1 MIPLSQSFGYQHP
14 IVSII
19 LIRTTIYHKN
29 KKNVTMHWELG
40 WKQDHINYTFY
51 AITYFKMMPIK
62 ENTYYSIFKR
72 FRTLKRNNT
81 WSIHFRLKLMKN
93 DKSTNEPDLASFVK
107 EKTSEH
113 YINEY
118 LYRME
123 EVNVHLYGV
132 RNPISSW

>member
-1 MIPLSQSFGYQHP
+1 
-14 IVSII
+14 
-19 LIRTTIYHKN
+19 
-29 KKNVTMHWELG
+29 
-40 WKQDHINYTFY
+40 
-51 AITYFKMMPIK
+51 
-62 ENTYYSIFKR
+62 
-72 FRTLKRNNT
+72 
-81 WSIHFRLKLMKN
+81 MKN

-132 RNPISSW
+132 RNPISCNGKKTLWTREDAKEILKKNAIIDFYRKYPTSKDNR